1 MKETKT
7 KEPKVRV
14 GIIGA
19 GANTR
24 SMHIPKLQ
32 AIKGVEIMSVCNR
45 SRESGE
51 KVASEFNIPEVCDAW
66 DEIVTDDTL
75 DAVVIGT
82 WPNRHSLLTCAALE
96 HGKHVLCEARMAMN
110 AEEAHQMLEAAESYP
125 ELVAQIVPSPFTL
138 KFDQTIQDLIADG
151 FLGDL
156 YAIEVRGLST
166 AFIDKGSTLTWRQD
180 FSLSGYNTLAMGIW
194 YEALMRWVGEASRVM
209 AMSKVFLKQRKDA
222 ATGRLTA
229 VRVPEH
235 LDILADMACGA
246 QAHLQF
252 SAITG
257 LASETS
263 GAWIFGSEG
272 TLHLDITADK
282 LYGGR
287 RGDEN
292 LQEISIAPEKAGGW
306 RVEAEFINAIR
317 GKEEIKLTTFADGV
331 KYMEF
336 TEAVARSAALG
347 KAINLPLL

>member
-1 MKETKT
+1 MKESKI
-7 KEPKVRV
+7 RI

-24 SMHIPKLQ
+24 AMHIPKLQ
-32 AIKGVEIMSVCNR
+32 AIKGVEVVSVCNR

-51 KVASEFNIPEVCDAW
+51 KVAQEFGIKEVCEVW
-66 DEIVTDDTL
+66 DEIVTDETL

-82 WPNRHSLLTCAALE
+82 WPNRHSLLACAALE
-96 HGKHVLCEARMAMN
+96 HSKHVLCEARMAMN
-110 AEEAHQMLEAAESYP
+110 AEEARQMLETAESYP
-125 ELVAQIVPSPFTL
+125 ELIAQVVPSPFTL

-151 FLGDL
+151 FLGEL
-156 YAIEVRGLST
+156 YAIEIRGLST
-166 AFIDKGSTLTWRQD
+166 AFIDKSSALSWRQD
-180 FSLSGYNTLAMGIW
+180 FSLSGYNTMAMGIW

-209 AMSKVFLKQRKDA
+209 AMSKTFVKQRKDA
-222 ATGRLTA
+222 TGKLAA

-235 LDILADMACGA
+235 IDILADMVCGA
-246 QAHLQF
+246 QARLQF

-263 GAWIFGSEG
+263 GAWLFGSEG
-272 TLHLDITADK
+272 TLRLDITADK

-287 RGDEN
+287 RGEES
-292 LQEISIAPEKAGGW
+292 LQEISIAPEKAGDW
-306 RVEAEFINAIR
+306 RVEEEFINAIR
-317 GKEEIKLTTFADGV
+317 GKEKVKLTTFADGV